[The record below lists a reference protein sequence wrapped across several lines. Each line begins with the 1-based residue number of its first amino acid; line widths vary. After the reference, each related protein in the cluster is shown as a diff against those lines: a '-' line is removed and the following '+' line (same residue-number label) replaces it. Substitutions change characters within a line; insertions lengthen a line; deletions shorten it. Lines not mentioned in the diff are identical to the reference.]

1 MRYLNEQYRQVFAF
15 LRGPLAVYL
24 KNTAITFAVIA
35 LVFYGTCL
43 FLPNVRDSLLS
54 YIQNIVDSAAI
65 ATEAGGFSALR
76 ILENNLRAAAFSVLY
91 GIIPFLFIP
100 ALPIGLNAAV
110 LGAMAA
116 SYQIKGLSLLLYAAA
131 LIPHG
136 IFEFPALF
144 IAFASGLYLC
154 HNATAHVLGKE
165 GTAPFFPTIRAL
177 LQVFLLIVIPLLI
190 VASVVEAYITPLFV
204 SLFL

>member
-1 MRYLNEQYRQVFAF
+1 MRYLNEQYRQAFAF

-76 ILENNLRAAAFSVLY
+76 ILENTASRHSDSSGDDVIDGSRRGITWVLTDCVVPDK
-91 GIIPFLFIP
+91 G
-100 ALPIGLNAAV
+100 AVSAAV
-110 LGAMAA
+110 CRSAD
-116 SYQIKGLSLLLYAAA
+116 
-131 LIPHG
+131 PPRN
-136 IFEFPALF
+136 F
-144 IAFASGLYLC
+144 
-154 HNATAHVLGKE
+154 
-165 GTAPFFPTIRAL
+165 
-177 LQVFLLIVIPLLI
+177 
-190 VASVVEAYITPLFV
+190 
-204 SLFL
+204 

>member
-1 MRYLNEQYRQVFAF
+1 MRYLNEQYRQAFAF

-100 ALPIGLNAAV
+100 ALPIGLLCWV
-110 LGAMAA
+110 LW
-116 SYQIKGLSLLLYAAA
+116 LRR
-131 LIPHG
+131 
-136 IFEFPALF
+136 
-144 IAFASGLYLC
+144 
-154 HNATAHVLGKE
+154 T
-165 GTAPFFPTIRAL
+165 R
-177 LQVFLLIVIPLLI
+177 
-190 VASVVEAYITPLFV
+190 
-204 SLFL
+204 

>member
-1 MRYLNEQYRQVFAF
+1 MRYLNEQYRQALAF

-24 KNTAITFAVIA
+24 KNTAIAFLVIA

-54 YIQNIVDSAAI
+54 YIQNVVNNAKIT
-65 ATEAGGFSALR
+65 TEAGGFSALH

-116 SYQIKGLSLLLYAAA
+116 SYQIKGLSLLLYAAT
-131 LIPHG
+131 LLHHG

-154 HNATAHVLGKE
+154 HNVTAHVLGKE
-165 GTAPFFPTIRAL
+165 GIAPFLPAVRSL
-177 LQVFLLIVIPLLI
+177 LQVFLLIVIPMLI
-190 VASVVEAYITPLFV
+190 VASVVEAYITPLCV

>member
-1 MRYLNEQYRQVFAF
+1 MRYLNEQYRQAFAF

-144 IAFASGLYLC
+144 IAFASGLVSVPQC
-154 HNATAHVLGKE
+154 NCSRPRQRGDCAFFSE
-165 GTAPFFPTIRAL
+165 RSAPCCRYFC
-177 LQVFLLIVIPLLI
+177 
-190 VASVVEAYITPLFV
+190 
-204 SLFL
+204 